1 MAESERVLVLCAN
14 RVSGPPSGLPVHLLD
29 LAATLPDVLF
39 GFLCVEDDLL
49 RLDVVHREAGREEA
63 YAWPISEEGCV
74 SLSEDE
80 RSPFRDSAV
89 DRSILECGFAIVQPS
104 VIHIHHLLGHS
115 RAIYSLAE
123 EYGLGVIHTL
133 HDYYSMHPDIHI
145 PAHSDSKVSSSAAN
159 IEDWCRNM
167 QELLKA
173 ANVVTVPSASVLE
186 NMKPHLELSQGRCV
200 VVPLGLP
207 ASVLAQRVKR
217 TARATTGLLR
227 VGVLGTL
234 KLDRSWLKVLEWA
247 PKKLEVHYFGHV
259 PLTYDPAPGHQTTF
273 HGPYAR
279 DQIVPILAKE
289 ELDLVII
296 PSMYKETFSIA
307 LSEAWCAG
315 VPVLAPNSGAF
326 AERMAEGGG
335 WLYDPRDPSL
345 AGVKLVELEAKQDL
359 IEGEMKK
366 VAAAPL
372 MEMVETAA
380 TYRSLWSKVAQ
391 GESQG
396 RGDCLIESAKRSS

>member
-1 MAESERVLVLCAN
+1 MAERERVLVLCAN

-39 GFLCVEDDLL
+39 GILCVEDDLL

-63 YAWPISEEGCV
+63 YAWPISGGGAT
-74 SLSEDE
+74 SSEDA
-80 RSPFRDSAV
+80 RSPFRETPV
-89 DRSILECGFAIVQPS
+89 DRSVLECVFAIVQPA

-133 HDYYSMHPDIHI
+133 HDYYSIHPDIHV
-145 PAHSDSKVSSSAAN
+145 PAHSDANENSKVSSSGIN

-167 QELLKA
+167 QKLLNA
-173 ANVVTVPSASVLE
+173 ANLVTVPSASVLE
-186 NMKPHLELSQGRCV
+186 NMKPQLKLERERCE

-207 ASVLAQRVKR
+207 ASILAQRVKR
-217 TARATTGLLR
+217 TARAATGLLR

-234 KLDRSWLKVLEWA
+234 KLDRSWLHVLEWA
-247 PKKLEVHYFGHV
+247 PKKMELHYFGHV
-259 PLTYDPAPGHQTTF
+259 PLTYDPAHGHQTSF
-273 HGPYAR
+273 HGPYTR
-279 DQIVPILAKE
+279 DQIVPMLAKE

-315 VPVLAPNSGAF
+315 VPVLAPNGGAF
-326 AERMAEGGG
+326 AERMTEGGG
-335 WLYDPRDPSL
+335 WLYDPQDPSL

-359 IEGEMKK
+359 IEDEMKK
-366 VAAAPL
+366 VAVAPL
-372 MEMVETAA
+372 LEMGETAA
-380 TYRSLWSKVAQ
+380 TYRSLWSK
-391 GESQG
+391 STL
-396 RGDCLIESAKRSS
+396 R